1 MWVLVM
7 ILAYSTKVTDGS
19 SLAMNLWVG
28 ATMAL
33 FFAAP
38 VWAVIFLWHF
48 KKAYAVNRSHNEKKV
63 CNSEKASTVPD
74 NVSAHEKQTTIP
86 AYERWKTDICKA
98 ATEFRFHR
106 AAEKTLM
113 RCERIFC
120 KDIAAQTKHIC
131 PPCGMTDVFC
141 FI

>member
-1 MWVLVM
+1 MKACTSKKLRRTAPYAVSYLIMWVLVM

-86 AYERWKTDICKA
+86 AYERWKTDIDQN
-98 ATEFRFHR
+98 T
-106 AAEKTLM
+106 T
-113 RCERIFC
+113 
-120 KDIAAQTKHIC
+120 
-131 PPCGMTDVFC
+131 
-141 FI
+141 FILHGKNTYSIWP

>member
-1 MWVLVM
+1 MKACTSKKLRRTAPYAVSYLIMWVLVM

-48 KKAYAVNRSHNEKKV
+48 KKAYAVNRSHNEKK
-63 CNSEKASTVPD
+63 SLQFGKSKHST
-74 NVSAHEKQTTIP
+74 
-86 AYERWKTDICKA
+86 R
-98 ATEFRFHR
+98 
-106 AAEKTLM
+106 
-113 RCERIFC
+113 
-120 KDIAAQTKHIC
+120 
-131 PPCGMTDVFC
+131 
-141 FI
+141 